1 MTQQAAPE
9 SVGLMSRIPAPVISV
24 LRRRDAN
31 VFFLFF
37 VLIAAIVYFS
47 IESPYF
53 LSDRNAF
60 NIGRA
65 VSITGIAAAFA
76 TLLMISGG
84 LDLSIGAI
92 MNASGLTAAVILAE
106 TDQGIVV
113 AFAIALGI
121 STFIGFANGII
132 VTKIGVNPI
141 IATIGMQFVVRGMTL
156 ATRSGSAL
164 VRDSTFLSIGQGE
177 LVLGSLEIPVP
188 VILMLLTMLL
198 AYLTLRFTQ
207 FGKYIYAIGD
217 NASACRRAGINVDRY
232 RIALYTISGV
242 GAGFAG
248 LVLTGLTGAGIP
260 YAAGSELSVISAV
273 ILGGVSLSGGVGL
286 IQGTLLGVLLVGVL
300 KNGMTL
306 LNINANWQ
314 MVVEGS
320 VLMIAVSLDQLKQRI

>member
-1 MTQQAAPE
+1 MKSDNPGDA
-9 SVGLMSRIPAPVISV
+9 GLLIRLPAPVIRL

-37 VLIAAIVYFS
+37 VLIAAIIYFS
-47 IESPYF
+47 IRSPYF
-53 LSDRNAF
+53 FDDRNAF

-92 MNASGLTAAVILAE
+92 MNASGLSAAVIMA
-106 TDQGIVV
+106 QPGNSIVV
-113 AFAIALGI
+113 AFGVALGI
-121 STFIGFANGII
+121 STLIGFGNGLI
-132 VTKIGVNPI
+132 VTRIGVNPI
-141 IATIGMQFVVRGMTL
+141 IATIGMQFIVRGMTL

-164 VRDSTFLSIGQGE
+164 VRDPTFLEIGQGE

-188 VILMLLTMLL
+188 VILMLTTMFLC
-198 AYLTLRFTQ
+198 YLVLRFTQ

-217 NASACRRAGINVDRY
+217 NASACRRAGINVGRM
-232 RIALYTISGV
+232 RIALYTISGL

-248 LVLTGLTGAGIP
+248 LVLAGLTGAGIP

-273 ILGGVSLSGGVGL
+273 ILGGVSLSGGIGL

-306 LNINANWQ
+306 LNINANYQ

>member
-1 MTQQAAPE
+1 MKAKTPGEAGDLA
-9 SVGLMSRIPAPVISV
+9 LRLPAPVV
-24 LRRRDAN
+24 RLLRRRDSN

-37 VLIAAIVYFS
+37 VLIAAIVFFS
-47 IESPYF
+47 IKSPYF

-92 MNASGLTAAVILAE
+92 MNASGLTAAVILAQSE
-106 TDQGIVV
+106 HGIVF
-113 AFAIALGI
+113 AFTVALGI
-121 STFIGFANGII
+121 STLIGFSNGII

-164 VRDSTFLSIGQGE
+164 VRDPTFLEMGQGE
-177 LVLGSLEIPVP
+177 LVVGSLEIPIP
-188 VILMLLTMLL
+188 VILMLVTMLL
-198 AYLTLRFTQ
+198 AYLVLRFTQ

-217 NASACRRAGINVDRY
+217 NASACRRAGINVSGM
-232 RIALYTISGV
+232 RIALYTISGL
-242 GAGFAG
+242 GSGFAG
-248 LVLTGLTGAGIP
+248 LVLAGLTGAGIP

-273 ILGGVSLSGGVGL
+273 ILGGVSLSGGIGV

-306 LNINANWQ
+306 LNINANYQ

-320 VLMIAVSLDQLKQRI
+320 VLMIAVSLDQLKQRV

>member
-1 MTQQAAPE
+1 MTKQASPDLTA
-9 SVGLMSRIPAPVISV
+9 LARRLPAPLVKL
-24 LRRRDAN
+24 LRRRDSN
-31 VFFLFF
+31 VVFLFF
-37 VLIAAIVYFS
+37 VLSAAIVYFS
-47 IESPYF
+47 IRSPYF
-53 LSDRNAF
+53 FDDRNAF

-92 MNASGLTAAVILAE
+92 MNASGLSAAVIMAE
-106 TDQGIVV
+106 TDHGILI
-113 AFAIALGI
+113 AFAVALGI
-121 STFIGFANGII
+121 STFIGFSNGII

-141 IATIGMQFVVRGMTL
+141 IATIGMQFIVRGMTL

-164 VRDSTFLSIGQGE
+164 VRDATFLEIGQGE
-177 LVLGSLEIPVP
+177 LEIGSLEIPVP
-188 VILMLLTMLL
+188 VILMLATMLL
-198 AYLTLRFTQ
+198 CFLVLQFTQ

-217 NASACRRAGINVDRY
+217 NASACRRAGINVSRM
-232 RIALYTISGV
+232 RITLYTISGL

-260 YAAGSELSVISAV
+260 YAAGNELSVISAV
-273 ILGGVSLSGGVGL
+273 IMGGVSLSGGVGL

-314 MVVEGS
+314 MVVEGF

>member
-1 MTQQAAPE
+1 MTAQPSADA
-9 SVGLMSRIPAPVISV
+9 SGLAVRLPAPLVTL
-24 LRRRDAN
+24 LRRRDSN
-31 VFFLFF
+31 VFFLLF
-37 VLIAAIVYFS
+37 VLVAAIVFFT
-47 IESPYF
+47 IQSPYF
-53 LSDRNAF
+53 FDDRNAF

-92 MNASGLTAAVILAE
+92 MNASGLAAAVIMVDPENSIIL
-106 TDQGIVV
+106 

-121 STFIGFANGII
+121 STFIGFSNGII

-164 VRDSTFLSIGQGE
+164 VRDRAFLEIGQGE
-177 LVLGSLEIPVP
+177 LAIGTLEIPVP
-188 VILMLLTMLL
+188 VILMLATMLL
-198 AYLTLRFTQ
+198 CYLVLRFTQ

-217 NASACRRAGINVDRY
+217 NASACRRAGINVAGM
-232 RIALYTISGV
+232 RIALYTLSGL

-248 LVLTGLTGAGIP
+248 IVLAGLTGAGIP

-273 ILGGVSLSGGVGL
+273 ILGGVSLSGGVGV

>member
-1 MTQQAAPE
+1 MAQQAPPDAA
-9 SVGLMSRIPAPVISV
+9 SLALRLPAPLVKM
-24 LRRRDAN
+24 LRRRDSN
-31 VFFLFF
+31 VFFLLF
-37 VLIAAIVYFS
+37 VLIAAIVFFS

-92 MNASGLTAAVILAE
+92 MNASGLAAAVMMAE
-106 TDQGIVV
+106 TDHGIGV
-113 AFAIALGI
+113 AFGFALGI
-121 STFIGFANGII
+121 ATFIGLCNGII

-164 VRDSTFLSIGQGE
+164 VRDRTFLEIGQGE
-177 LVLGSLEIPVP
+177 LVVGSLEIPVP
-188 VILMLLTMLL
+188 VILMLTTMLL
-198 AYLTLRFTQ
+198 CYLVLRFTQ

-217 NASACRRAGINVDRY
+217 NASACRRAGINVDGM
-232 RIALYTISGV
+232 RIALYTISGL
-242 GAGFAG
+242 GSGFAG
-248 LVLTGLTGAGIP
+248 IVLAGLTGAGIP

-273 ILGGVSLSGGVGL
+273 ILGGVSLSGGVGV